1 MMLELKEVSNIK
13 QAPPLCK
20 VCSYKH
26 MCMPEKIVN
35 EILINEN
42 VNEIVRTIS
51 LQKSFNKG
59 EMIYSQGDSFSSIY
73 VVRSGCVQ
81 TYSLDE
87 KGEEL
92 VEGIF
97 YPGEFLA
104 LDCISFK
111 RYSHF
116 ALARENS
123 DLCKI
128 NYHELE
134 VLSREE
140 PDMALHISKAISSQ
154 LSKQLKWSQ
163 TISDGDIKK
172 RLCSWLIIISS
183 KLKVSKENSFKFTL
197 PINHYEIA
205 QMLRMRPES
214 LSRIIKELNKEDF
227 IKVSNKECHIKDLN
241 SLISAI

>member
-1 MMLELKEVSNIK
+1 MLELKEVSNIK

-116 ALARENS
+116 AMAREDS
-123 DLCKI
+123 DVCKV
-128 NYHELE
+128 NYHQLE
-134 VLSREE
+134 SFSREE
-140 PDMALHISKAISSQ
+140 PEMALHISKAISGQ
-154 LSKQLKWSQ
+154 LSRQLKWSQ
-163 TISDGDIKK
+163 AIASGDVKK
-172 RLCSWLIIISS
+172 RLCSWIVITSS
-183 KLKVSKENSFKFTL
+183 KLGITEKDSFEFTL

-205 QMLRMRPES
+205 KMLRMRPES
-214 LSRIIKELNKEDF
+214 LSRLIKELNKGDL
-227 IKVSNKECHIKDLN
+227 IQISNKKCLVKDRDL
-241 SLISAI
+241 LLAQI